1 MQCNKIVVY
10 ICERKFVALVDT
22 GADRSFMN
30 YDVLALLPSSLRQKF
45 VAKKEMCICANKSK
59 IEILGSIDI
68 PFVFNGTKFRETF
81 MVLPHASNDLFLGL
95 TFLKKYSVTLQ
106 FVANSMK
113 ISTPIQVQSPC
124 RLSIEPYSEILCRG
138 ELAATVPDGTIGLC
152 ERPQTNKA
160 QSLLSANS
168 LVTSNSNSIPVRL
181 YNGSSRPLYIRKGSM
196 LTQFPLWEDGETSV
210 QPDWD

>member
-30 YDVLALLPSSLRQKF
+30 YDVLALLPFSLRQKF

-81 MVLPHASNDLFLGL
+81 MVLPHASNNLFLGL
-95 TFLKKYSVTLQ
+95 TFLKKYCNVTICGQLPENQHSHPSSVALSPFHRTL
-106 FVANSMK
+106 F
-113 ISTPIQVQSPC
+113 
-124 RLSIEPYSEILCRG
+124 
-138 ELAATVPDGTIGLC
+138 
-152 ERPQTNKA
+152 
-160 QSLLSANS
+160 
-168 LVTSNSNSIPVRL
+168 
-181 YNGSSRPLYIRKGSM
+181 
-196 LTQFPLWEDGETSV
+196 
-210 QPDWD
+210 